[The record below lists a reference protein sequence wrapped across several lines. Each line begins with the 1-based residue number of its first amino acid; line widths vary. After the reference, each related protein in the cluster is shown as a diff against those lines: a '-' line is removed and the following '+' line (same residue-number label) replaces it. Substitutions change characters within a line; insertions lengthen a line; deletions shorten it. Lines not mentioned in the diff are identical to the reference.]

1 MESTF
6 NSYQSLKTWKE
17 EQILKYR
24 SDISALNDFH
34 DIIMKAVIRMALERT
49 KKIERPS
56 SWKFAWFTMGSS
68 GRREQGFLSDQDHG
82 LVFESGAAEA
92 EKYFLELGEE
102 VSKGLQAVGY
112 PFCEGNVMSSN
123 PLWCKSLS
131 EWKEQIHAWM
141 QEESLQT
148 IRNLHIFYDSR
159 VLAGEEEYIAE
170 LKSFIHVNLQKSPHL
185 LTRMVE
191 TSMHMK
197 KSVGPFGQLL
207 AEEKGSHQG
216 ELDLKYAAFIPY
228 VNAVRILAVKEG
240 ILDTSTI
247 ARMNKIMNINGYG
260 GLGKYRNNFAVL
272 LKWRLQSYRQTDAYD
287 DTHYIQLKTLSLSE
301 RNELK
306 DILKDA
312 KKLHQFVVRTIQKGA
327 G

>member
-92 EKYFLELGEE
+92 EKYFLELGKE
-102 VSKGLQAVGY
+102 VSKGLQSVGY

-228 VNAVRILAVKEG
+228 VNAVRILPVKEG

-272 LKWRLQSYRQTDAYD
+272 LKWRLQTYRQTDAYD
-287 DTHYIQLKTLSLSE
+287 DTHYIQLKTLSISE

>member
-287 DTHYIQLKTLSLSE
+287 DTHYIQLKTLSISE

>member
-92 EKYFLELGEE
+92 EKYFLELGKE
-102 VSKGLQAVGY
+102 VSKGLQSVGY

-272 LKWRLQSYRQTDAYD
+272 LKWRLQTYRQTDAYD
-287 DTHYIQLKTLSLSE
+287 DTHYIQLKTLSISE

>member
-6 NSYQSLKTWKE
+6 NSYQSLKKWKE

-24 SDISALNDFH
+24 SDVSALNDFH

-68 GRREQGFLSDQDHG
+68 GRREQGFLCDQDHG

-191 TSMHMK
+191 TSMHLK

-287 DTHYIQLKTLSLSE
+287 DTHYIQLKTLSISE

-312 KKLHQFVVRTIQKGA
+312 KRLHQFVVRTIQKGA

>member
-6 NSYQSLKTWKE
+6 NSYQSLKKWKE

-247 ARMNKIMNINGYG
+247 ARMYKIMNINGYG

-287 DTHYIQLKTLSLSE
+287 DTHYIQLKTLSISE

>member
-6 NSYQSLKTWKE
+6 NSYQSLKKWKE

-34 DIIMKAVIRMALERT
+34 DIIMKAVIRMALGKT
-49 KKIERPS
+49 KKMERSS

-102 VSKGLQAVGY
+102 VSKGLRAVGY

-148 IRNLHIFYDSR
+148 MRNLHIFYDSR
-159 VLAGEEEYIAE
+159 VLAGEEGFIAE

-260 GLGKYRNNFAVL
+260 ELGKYRNNFAVL
-272 LKWRLQSYRQTDAYD
+272 LKWRLQTYRQTDAYD
-287 DTHYIQLKTLSLSE
+287 DTHYIQLKTLSISE

>member
-6 NSYQSLKTWKE
+6 NSYQSLKMWKE

-24 SDISALNDFH
+24 SDASALNDFH

-49 KKIERPS
+49 KKMERPS

-131 EWKEQIHAWM
+131 EWKKQIHAWM

-148 IRNLHIFYDSR
+148 IRNLHIFFDSR
-159 VLAGEEEYIAE
+159 VLTGEEEYIAE

-287 DTHYIQLKTLSLSE
+287 DTHYIQLKTLSISE

>member
-6 NSYQSLKTWKE
+6 NSYQSLKMWKE

-24 SDISALNDFH
+24 SDASALNDFH
-34 DIIMKAVIRMALERT
+34 DFIMKAVFRMALERT
-49 KKIERPS
+49 QKIERPS
-56 SWKFAWFTMGSS
+56 SWEFAWFTMGSS

-82 LVFESGAAEA
+82 LVFKSGAAEA

-123 PLWCKSLS
+123 QLWCKSLS

-191 TSMHMK
+191 TSMHVK

-287 DTHYIQLKTLSLSE
+287 DTHYIQLKTLSISE

>member
-6 NSYQSLKTWKE
+6 NSYQSLKKWKE

-34 DIIMKAVIRMALERT
+34 DMIMKAVIRMALERT

-131 EWKEQIHAWM
+131 EWKEQIHVWM

-159 VLAGEEEYIAE
+159 VLAGEEGYIAE
-170 LKSFIHVNLQKSPHL
+170 LKSFIHVNLRKSPHL

-287 DTHYIQLKTLSLSE
+287 DTHYIQLKTLSISE

>member
-301 RNELK
+301 RNRLK

>member
-6 NSYQSLKTWKE
+6 NSYQSLKKWKE

-24 SDISALNDFH
+24 SDVSALNDFH

-191 TSMHMK
+191 TSMHLK

-287 DTHYIQLKTLSLSE
+287 DTHYIQLKTLSISE

>member
-6 NSYQSLKTWKE
+6 NSYQSLKKWKE

-49 KKIERPS
+49 KKIERAS

-159 VLAGEEEYIAE
+159 VLAGEEAYIAE

-287 DTHYIQLKTLSLSE
+287 DTHYIQLKTLSISE

-312 KKLHQFVVRTIQKGA
+312 RKLHQFVVRTIQKGA

>member
-6 NSYQSLKTWKE
+6 NSYQSLKKWKE

-24 SDISALNDFH
+24 SDVSALNDFH

-82 LVFESGAAEA
+82 LVFGSGAAEA

-191 TSMHMK
+191 TSMHLK

-216 ELDLKYAAFIPY
+216 ELDLKYTAFIPY

-287 DTHYIQLKTLSLSE
+287 DTHYIQLKTLSISE